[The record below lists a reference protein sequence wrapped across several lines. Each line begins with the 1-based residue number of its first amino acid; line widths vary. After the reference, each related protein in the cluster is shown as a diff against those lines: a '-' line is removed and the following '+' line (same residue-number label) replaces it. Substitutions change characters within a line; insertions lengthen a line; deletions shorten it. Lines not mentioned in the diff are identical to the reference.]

1 MNSVFFIIIILLI
14 VFIISAYFYLFQ
26 KPSNDTSIKDLYAEG
41 LDMLVTGKRKSAYR
55 NFKEIINQDSNNVK
69 AYLHLGQVLREGKNI
84 QRALKIHTNLLYR
97 TDLSIYEKIELY
109 KNLVFDYEKLNNN
122 SQAINYCNKLLELDN
137 KNEWAIKYL
146 IKLYKNQDDWVNAIS
161 SLKLYFKL
169 KNKDD
174 DHMLGLYNIQM
185 GRSLLKQSKYNDAR
199 EIFEKAINLDNELY
213 IAYYF
218 IGNSLKEESNYVFEK
233 AQNLKNQ
240 TIESLENNE
249 KEKIHIKEAEKLLN
263 KAILMWVH
271 FIEDMPE
278 YSWLIL
284 ATLEDALQAL
294 DRYDDIENILIKI
307 KDKNS
312 NNIDI
317 ISHLADFYANKGEID
332 KALITITSALEKN
345 PDSLIGQ
352 LKKVK
357 IQALKKGQ
365 KDISTEVDKLIYS
378 LLSDDRYKKYKYK
391 FKNNDLHWLFEI
403 NEGDYE

>member
-1 MNSVFFIIIILLI
+1 
-14 VFIISAYFYLFQ
+14 
-26 KPSNDTSIKDLYAEG
+26 
-41 LDMLVTGKRKSAYR
+41 
-55 NFKEIINQDSNNVK
+55 
-69 AYLHLGQVLREGKNI
+69 
-84 QRALKIHTNLLYR
+84 
-97 TDLSIYEKIELY
+97 
-109 KNLVFDYEKLNNN
+109 
-122 SQAINYCNKLLELDN
+122 
-137 KNEWAIKYL
+137 
-146 IKLYKNQDDWVNAIS
+146 
-161 SLKLYFKL
+161 
-169 KNKDD
+169 
-174 DHMLGLYNIQM
+174 
-185 GRSLLKQSKYNDAR
+185 
-199 EIFEKAINLDNELY
+199 
-213 IAYYF
+213 
-218 IGNSLKEESNYVFEK
+218 
-233 AQNLKNQ
+233 
-240 TIESLENNE
+240 
-249 KEKIHIKEAEKLLN
+249 
-263 KAILMWVH
+263 
-271 FIEDMPE
+271 
-278 YSWLIL
+278 
-284 ATLEDALQAL
+284 LQAL